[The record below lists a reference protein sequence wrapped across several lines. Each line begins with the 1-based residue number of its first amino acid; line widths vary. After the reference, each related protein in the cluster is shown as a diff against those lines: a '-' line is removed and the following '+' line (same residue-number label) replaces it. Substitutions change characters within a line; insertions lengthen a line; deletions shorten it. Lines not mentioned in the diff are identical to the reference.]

1 MFCNKCGYFL
11 SEKDKVCPKCGEPVD
26 GAKGNPKKAK
36 NAKNAKESKKQEN
49 KKSKKPIIIA
59 AVALVL
65 VAAIVI
71 SIVALT
77 ASVKPIKILEA
88 AEETLYESEKLN
100 ITIVDNDKN
109 ETTYIVADFGKDT
122 SDTLFEVKRQQ
133 GDGEAT
139 LVFCLKDGNVT
150 TSKNPKEVP
159 IKTYIESRAALFEDT
174 ELDLDYVAIL
184 DEIINNK
191 IDKGAVEKVYNKDGR
206 MLLGLRFSIKFE
218 QDIDLPEYYPTKQ
231 IIERFL
237 KDGIGEDTLNIEKV
251 KSEHKGKTY
260 EITGKTKTFIDDFV
274 AFAKQDKDLKPM
286 LQSFV
291 DNDPHKRYKNID
303 EVAEALIVEILDLK
317 PDENLKIQIT
327 MKSGKITHINDGH
340 RDITIVSE

>member
-26 GAKGNPKKAK
+26 GAKENPKKAK
-36 NAKNAKESKKQEN
+36 KEKQPEKEGK
-49 KKSKKPIIIA
+49 KKSKKPVIIA

-77 ASVKPIKILEA
+77 APVKPIKLLEA
-88 AEETLYESEKLN
+88 AEETIYESEKLN

-133 GDGEAT
+133 GNGEAK

-184 DEIINNK
+184 DDVINNK

-218 QDIDLPEYYPTKQ
+218 QNIDLPEYYPTKQ

-260 EITGKTKTFIDDFV
+260 EITGKTRTLIDDFV
-274 AFAKQDKDLKPM
+274 AFAKQDKDLQPM

-291 DNDPHKRYKNID
+291 DNDPHKKYKNID

-317 PDENLKIQIT
+317 PDEDLKIQIT

-340 RDITIVSE
+340 RDITIVAE

>member
-26 GAKGNPKKAK
+26 GAKENPKKAK
-36 NAKNAKESKKQEN
+36 KEKQPEKEGK
-49 KKSKKPIIIA
+49 KKSKKPVIIA

-77 ASVKPIKILEA
+77 APVKPIKLLEA
-88 AEETLYESEKLN
+88 AEETIYESEKLN

-133 GDGEAT
+133 GNGEAK

-184 DEIINNK
+184 DDVINNK

-218 QDIDLPEYYPTKQ
+218 QNIDLPEYYPTKQ

-260 EITGKTKTFIDDFV
+260 EITGKTRTLIDDFV
-274 AFAKQDKDLKPM
+274 AFAKQDKDLQPM

-291 DNDPHKRYKNID
+291 DNDPHKKYKNID

-317 PDENLKIQIT
+317 PDEDLKIQIT
-327 MKSGKITHINDGH
+327 MKSGKITHINDNH
-340 RDITIVSE
+340 RDITIVAE